1 MSDYL
6 FKRLIAPKA
15 AQRRVLFELAPWP
28 ISASEI
34 SAFCPTPPTP
44 DQGMD
49 RAARAAR
56 FYFKTTEDSRFY
68 PQGLRRPQGPPA
80 EGDSSGDRPK
90 GARPNCVASCSK
102 AAMRFSVAG

>member
-34 SAFCPTPPTP
+34 SAFWPTDTTT
-44 DQGMD
+44 DQRMAKAC
-49 RAARAAR
+49 RADR
-56 FYFKTTEDSRFY
+56 FYF
-68 PQGLRRPQGPPA
+68 
-80 EGDSSGDRPK
+80 
-90 GARPNCVASCSK
+90 
-102 AAMRFSVAG
+102 